1 MELSDIGFS
10 CSAKVDKNDQGGEK
24 NVREST
30 ALTQKGTFIM
40 GVYGRTEFVGD
51 GGTITSHDHE
61 SGDAAGLDRFGQA
74 AFPEQAHDQR
84 LTVICERR
92 FAQQD
97 VAREE
102 QLKVAAVNDVRQG
115 ETIRAA

>member
-1 MELSDIGFS
+1 M
-10 CSAKVDKNDQGGEK
+10 DKNDQGGEK

-51 GGTITSHDHE
+51 GGGTITSHDHE
-61 SGDAAGLDRFGQA
+61 SGSAAGLDRFGQA
-74 AFPEQAHDQR
+74 AFPEQSHDQR
-84 LTVICERR
+84 LTVIRERR

-97 VAREE
+97 VTREA